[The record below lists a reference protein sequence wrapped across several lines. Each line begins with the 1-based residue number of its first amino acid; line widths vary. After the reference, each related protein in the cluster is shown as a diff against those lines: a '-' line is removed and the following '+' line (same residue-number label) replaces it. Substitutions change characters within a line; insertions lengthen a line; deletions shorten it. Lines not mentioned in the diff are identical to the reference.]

1 MVDGQVRPPGR
12 EDLGAAH
19 EQALGELI
27 EWIPRPVADA
37 LVRLRGRPPL
47 PGMGEGAD
55 GDPQG
60 TLDVIDERA
69 QRFDA
74 LGMCDQPG
82 FLGEFADHRAFEGF
96 PDFHAAAG
104 RSRRIREFCG
114 RSVAGTCALVGGK
127 AIRTDGF
134 RDVAWS
140 RCCWMRWP
148 TPSGSG
154 AASRPSG

>member
-1 MVDGQVRPPGR
+1 
-12 EDLGAAH
+12 LAASY
-19 EQALGELI
+19 
-27 EWIPRPVADA
+27 
-37 LVRLRGRPPL
+37 
-47 PGMGEGAD
+47 
-55 GDPQG
+55 

-114 RSVAGTCALVGGK
+114 RSVAGTCALVGDK
-127 AIRTDGF
+127 AICTDGF

-154 AASRPSG
+154 AQRPDRPDKRMAGGESDAAGCSA